1 MVSTGHKVSYIRLG
15 EGAHEPQGAYLAKAP
30 TETHL
35 AWGEQ

>member
-15 EGAHEPQGAYLAKAP
+15 EREHEPQGANLAKAP

-35 AWGEQ
+35 A